1 MPNDTIEAK
10 LDYIIERIESEKTG
24 LKRFLTKFEA
34 AEYLG
39 MSEYTLDEYQ
49 RMGKLKVPSLKIG
62 RLVRYDLKDLEKYC
76 DSLPRREQINYKGG
90 KTNA

>member
-1 MPNDTIEAK
+1 MTESVETK
-10 LDYIIERIESEKTG
+10 LDYLIELLESEKLG